1 MTTTSFLPAQSRKRR
16 RAGLRRTAAWLA
28 ARAASPE
35 TGLWLVISFALIHAV
50 IWTLILIH
58 RGGAE
63 VFHVDAGEASA
74 GGKKSPLG
82 YGNPPPLSGWVA
94 GLWFSVFPAADWATY
109 ALAMTTLGCGL
120 VIAWLI

>member
-50 IWTLILIH
+50 IWTLILIQLKAAQDVH
-58 RGGAE
+58 MDVGKP
-63 VFHVDAGEASA
+63 SA
-74 GGKKSPLG
+74 GGQNSQLG
-82 YGNPPPLSGWVA
+82 YGKPPPLSGWIA
-94 GLWFSVFPAADWATY
+94 GLWFSVFPAAD
-109 ALAMTTLGCGL
+109 
-120 VIAWLI
+120 